1 MERGCSYWQ
10 LTHLLPATAFQRA
23 FRPVAL
29 PSISARPSGTLSQQF
44 SVHSGLCFRN
54 QNATAA
60 LTKVTTMCLNG
71 TPLALRRSDMV
82 QRQSLSFEDRS
93 SEVGSFEASSFKVG
107 SFKVGRFE
115 VGSFE
120 VGSVEVGSFEIGSVE
135 VGLLKVGSEEFASLQ
150 VRFAE

>member
-82 QRQSLSFEDRS
+82 QRQSLSFEAR
-93 SEVGSFEASSFKVG
+93 SFKVG

-135 VGLLKVGSEEFASLQ
+135 VGLLKVGSEEFAS
-150 VRFAE
+150 